1 MKHKLLRRVLA
12 SVMALLLV
20 IGLLPTTFAG
30 GGIKVSA
37 DDGTHMFDVTTLTAA
52 KDKEAVED
60 GTLLGD
66 GYFKSVGKVT
76 KRTNSDGSVKAI
88 EVDKALTGGIEF
100 TVTGT
105 ATLTIEVSSTGGSN
119 SSAVGLINVAD
130 QSAVAEKDAVTA
142 VTGTS
147 RTTLTFENIAAGT
160 YRIVSTE
167 NPDMNRGV
175 RVFSAKV
182 EETIPVQINEY
193 ALDATA
199 LTASGD
205 KAKVEDGTLLGSNN
219 YFKSVGKVTLRT
231 NKDGSVKA
239 IELDKALTGAIEFTV
254 TGTATV
260 VVKMSSTG
268 GSNSSMVGL
277 INAAD
282 NSVIAN
288 KEDISSVTGTSAIAL
303 TYEGLTAG
311 TYRVVSPENA
321 DMNRGA
327 RVFSISVT
335 ETTGGERPAR
345 AEWSGV
351 AAPSITE
358 VKQNGGSIE
367 VSYTMEIGYDGAD
380 SIAVDMLGAD
390 GTVVDTKTGSDS
402 SKPVTFTPSASGS
415 YSFKITAKRADCDDK
430 AGNTTEAFAY
440 VLPLGTP
447 AIESA
452 TSTGNGSVNVVWGAV
467 AEAAGYEIYAGE
479 NLVGT
484 TEATEYTVTGLT
496 VGEKYSF
503 TVKAVRGE
511 DKSEASQ
518 AVETTVTAEQQQV
531 WGFTRY
537 GSSTD
542 SANNGYEG
550 SANDGRVT
558 VYSEGGKGKIVPN
571 STDGVSFYY
580 TAVPTDHNFT
590 LRAKVH
596 VDKWKLS
603 NGQEGFGIM
612 AADRLGQN
620 GETNPLWNNQ
630 YMAIASKIEYLWNAE
645 KNAVDTTGTKY
656 SMKLGLGVI
665 AKTGVTKDNLAK
677 LEANDTAT
685 VQNEFKSVTTTLDT
699 TAAQNGLGAG
709 TYNIVGNAEAAVDGT
724 IAELTDFI
732 LEIQKNNTGY
742 FITYYDEAGNVL
754 AQQKNYDPEALN
766 RIDSENVY
774 VGFFASRNARA
785 TFTDI
790 QFSTVLASDD
800 TAAEEKPV
808 TYVTPMVNV
817 TSAKVANTENY
828 TFSMNANVD
837 GTVDI
842 TLNGAVV
849 STGTAVKAGTTLDVP
864 MTLTS
869 ESNNEIAAVFTPD
882 PNYVPGADMKLANTD
897 PININLT
904 VVRNNSYAALTNIYV
919 APNGTS
925 SGNGTKENP
934 VDIYTA
940 VKYVQPGQTI
950 VITEGTYLLDSTV
963 RVERGVNGTAEKNIR
978 MVADPAAATRP
989 VFDFQGKCAGMV
1001 FGGDYWYFNG
1011 FDCTHSQNAQ
1021 KGIQVSGSHNVLDNI
1036 NTYHNGNTG
1045 LQVSRLYSTD
1055 TREQWPSYNLIL
1067 NCTSYG
1073 NADAGYE
1080 DADGFAAKLTVGD
1093 GNVFDG
1099 CLAYNNADD
1108 GWDLFAKV
1116 ETGSIGSVTI
1126 QNCVAYGNGYLE
1138 DGTNAGNGNGFKM
1151 GGDSM
1156 SGYHKLINSYAFN
1169 NKAKGIDSNSCPD
1182 IQVSSSIS
1190 YNNESYNV
1198 ALYTNNAAN
1207 TDFAATGIISFKD
1220 SNVKSGLTT
1229 GEQFKPKGSQDTAKY
1244 LADTNYYW
1252 DGSKSANSSGAAA
1265 DVAAWFKTLEFTG
1278 ITRNED
1284 GTLNLNG
1291 FLETTDAVAEG
1302 IGARPT
1308 GTPSIKVVLDG
1319 NTQTPE
1325 TPGTPETPSGA
1336 AAGSSVFSTADS
1348 TVTEKV
1354 GKDGYVSNDVFTKLI
1369 NDKKTLVVDVT
1380 DENGNVVAT
1389 FTIDGSTF
1397 NSLPDSLFRFNVKFN
1412 DYAPASEKA
1421 KEILKI
1427 EDKDMLVCTFESVGY
1442 LNGKVAITVKAEGFA
1457 AGTQLKLY
1465 YYNEEL
1471 NTVMDK
1477 GQTVTVGED
1486 GKVTFT
1492 VDHFSTYV
1500 LVKADEAIITA
1511 PSTGFDSSASVLMSI
1526 IFLAGSV
1533 AGACLLRK
1541 RRYITK

>member
-37 DDGTHMFDVTTLTAA
+37 DDCTHMFDVTTLTAA

-88 EVDKALTGGIEF
+88 EVDKALNGGIEF

-105 ATLTIEVSSTGGSN
+105 ATLTVEASSTGGSN
-119 SSAVGLINVAD
+119 SSAVELINVAD
-130 QSAVAEKDAVTA
+130 QSVVAEKDATTT
-142 VTGTS
+142 VTGTGK
-147 RTTLTFENIAAGT
+147 TTLTFENIAAGT
-160 YRIVSTE
+160 YRIVSPE
-167 NPDMNRGV
+167 NPDMNRGF
-175 RVFSAKV
+175 RVFSAKA

-277 INAAD
+277 INTAD

-288 KEDISSVTGTSAIAL
+288 KEDISSVTGTSATAL

-345 AEWSGV
+345 ADWSGV

-467 AEAAGYEIYAGE
+467 AEAAGYEVYAGE

-817 TSAKVANTENY
+817 TSAKVANTESY

-897 PININLT
+897 PVNINLT

-1021 KGIQVSGSHNVLDNI
+1021 KGIQVSGNHNVLDNI

-1045 LQVSRLYSTD
+1045 LQISRLYSTD

-1308 GTPSIKVVLDG
+1308 GTPSTKVVLDG

-1325 TPGTPETPSGA
+1325 TPSTSGTPSGV
-1336 AAGSSVFSTADS
+1336 AAGSSVLSTADNI
-1348 TVTEKV
+1348 VTEKV

-1511 PSTGFDSSASVLMSI
+1511 PSTGFDSSASVLMGI